1 MHSKQIFNLFLLIFI
16 NVTTYNAEY
25 IVSQFYNFSWLQT
38 LANTF
43 NAQFKIFAKISHIK
57 NRHFQYFQYLKPP
70 SKEMS
75 RHKSIKFVLQKKE
88 KIGMSMVQIA

>member
-1 MHSKQIFNLFLLIFI
+1 MQNIL
-16 NVTTYNAEY
+16 
-25 IVSQFYNFSWLQT
+25 
-38 LANTF
+38 LANYIILVGCKNLQIPVMPNLKSLLKF
-43 NAQFKIFAKISHIK
+43 LIINIK

-75 RHKSIKFVLQKKE
+75 RHKSIKFVLQRKE